1 MSKSVLKTS
10 YQCSACGA
18 EPVKW
23 TGRCGGCGQW
33 GTVEEVAPAARRGG
47 PPGLPAAK
55 LTPITEVPAELA
67 KPWPTGVGE
76 LDRVLGGGIVPGSV
90 VLLGGEPGVGKS
102 TLLLEVAAR
111 AAGAGRRVVYLTGEE
126 SASQV
131 ASRAVRIGASHGGVK
146 LAAVTELGQALDL
159 ARGEAPDLLVVDSI
173 QTLSSTELDSAPG
186 GVTHVRAV
194 TAALVAAAKQGS
206 MACLLV
212 GHVTKDG
219 LVAGPRTLE
228 HLVDAVAMFEG
239 DRHSALRLLRCTKNR
254 FGSADEV
261 GCFEMTEDGIREV
274 IDPSGLFLA
283 GGDPVVPGSC
293 TGVMMEG
300 RRPVAV
306 GVQALAVMA
315 ATGSPRRA
323 VSGLESSRAAMLLAV
338 LEARCELDL
347 RGRDFYCATVG
358 GIRCQD
364 PAVDLA
370 VILAAASAHF
380 GLVVPS
386 GTVAVGEVG
395 LGGQIRPVKALERRL
410 EEVARLGFGRA
421 VIPPGVAPRLSSADA
436 GLDIVPVGDVAGA
449 LRILRPAELTASWS

>member
-1 MSKSVLKTS
+1 MSKSAKTL
-10 YQCSACGA
+10 YRCSACGA
-18 EPVKW
+18 APPKW
-23 TGRCGGCGQW
+23 TGRCAGCGGW
-33 GTVEEVAPAARRGG
+33 DCVEEVEPTRTAGRT
-47 PPGLPAAK
+47 GLPAGP
-55 LTPITEVPAELA
+55 LLPITEVPADDA
-67 KPWPTGVGE
+67 RHWPTTVGE

-102 TLLLEVAAR
+102 TLLLDVAAR
-111 AAGAGRRVVYLTGEE
+111 AAAGGRKVVYLTGEE

-131 ASRAVRIGASHGGVK
+131 AARAVRIGAAHPGLK
-146 LAAVTELGQALDL
+146 LATATELGQALGIVHSE
-159 ARGEAPDLLVVDSI
+159 RPDLLVVDSI

-194 TAALVAAAKQGS
+194 TAALVTAAKQSS

-274 IDPSGLFLA
+274 IDPSALFLA
-283 GGDPVVPGSC
+283 AGDPLTPGSC

-300 RRPVAV
+300 RRPLPI
-306 GVQALAVMA
+306 GIQALAVLA
-315 ATGSPRRA
+315 AGNTPRRT
-323 VSGLESSRAAMLLAV
+323 VSGLESPRTAMLLAV
-338 LEARCELDL
+338 LEARCGLELSA
-347 RGRDFYCATVG
+347 RDVYAATIG

-364 PAVDLA
+364 PAADLA
-370 VILAAASAHF
+370 VVLAAASAHF
-380 GLVVPS
+380 DLVVPP
-386 GTVAVGEVG
+386 GLVAIGEVG
-395 LGGQIRPVKALERRL
+395 LGGQVRPVKALDRRL
-410 EEVARLGFGRA
+410 DEAGRLGFSQA
-421 VIPPGVAPRLSSADA
+421 VIP
-436 GLDIVPVGDVAGA
+436 AGA
-449 LRILRPAELTASWS
+449 KPKLGSQAQDLELIEATAIRDALPVLRPTEAKVL